1 MFLYSCPTTT
11 SGIRCQFLDVIFFP
25 ATGVMLC
32 ETNLL
37 IIIKYMHAL
46 IMSYMISLILLYYC
60 TVDYA
65 AMSVGIP
72 VGLFLLVLVAV
83 IVVAGIYYYL
93 RYG

>member
-1 MFLYSCPTTT
+1 
-11 SGIRCQFLDVIFFP
+11 
-25 ATGVMLC
+25 
-32 ETNLL
+32 
-37 IIIKYMHAL
+37 
-46 IMSYMISLILLYYC
+46 MISLILLYYC

>member
-1 MFLYSCPTTT
+1 
-11 SGIRCQFLDVIFFP
+11 
-25 ATGVMLC
+25 MLC

-37 IIIKYMHAL
+37 IIMKYMPL
-46 IMSYMISLILLYYC
+46 IMSHMISLILLYYC